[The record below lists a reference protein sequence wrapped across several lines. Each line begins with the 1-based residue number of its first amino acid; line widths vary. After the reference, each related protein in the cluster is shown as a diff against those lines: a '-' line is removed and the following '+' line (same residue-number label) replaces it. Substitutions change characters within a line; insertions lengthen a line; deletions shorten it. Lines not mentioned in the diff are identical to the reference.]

1 MADHLLSLVRGRHGH
16 FTLESGRH
24 GGLWFDLETLCLNFR
39 EIRAFGER
47 LAAQLKKY
55 RVDGRVRASA

>member
-1 MADHLLSLVRGRHGH
+1 M
-16 FTLESGRH
+16 LESGHH
-24 GGLWFDLETLCLNFR
+24 GDLWFDLETLCLNFR